1 MNSQIGT
8 TLQNG
13 KYTLTEL
20 LGWGGFGVTY
30 KAMHHLL
37 NQVVV
42 IKTLNESLRSEPDFA
57 DYQRK
62 FQDEARR
69 LALCIHPNIVRVSDF
84 FVEAGLAYMVMDYIP
99 GPTLDQVVL
108 PDRPLPETVA
118 IDYICQ
124 IGDAL
129 QTVHRNGLLHRDVK
143 PQNIILREGTQE
155 VVLIDFGIAREF
167 TSGSIQT
174 HTNLISSGYAPLEQY
189 LSNEKRTPATDVY
202 GLAATLYTLL
212 TAQVPVASIL
222 RDRQPMPSPRD
233 WRPDI
238 SASVSEAVMRGL
250 AVEAR
255 YRPVTIA
262 EWLALL
268 PGAPRFSSPTST
280 QTGVAPPPLSQPAP
294 PPPTA
299 ATMPVIPRQAQP
311 KVLPPPVADQPAR
324 IEKPAPSSGLRTVLL
339 FLALSALT
347 VTGVA
352 IAALMLRS
360 RQVAPPVVEKL
371 APPTSP
377 SPPVVSSPKPTP
389 SPIPPLSPSPTPTPT
404 PAEPVA
410 QPSPSPEP
418 SPSPSPAQPADPI
431 PVIPGIP
438 PGSSEQAVIDQLGQP
453 TITNNGVWP
462 NTRTALYEVV
472 PGQLTLAY
480 IYDRSSNQVRQTE
493 ASFGAGV
500 DLLQMKVTLNG
511 MTGGQTPTDALVGL
525 EQVQR
530 GETNRYSF
538 TTGNLKGVI
547 ERNAQNR
554 IYIGVWEADLH

>member
-1 MNSQIGT
+1 MNSLNGT

-20 LGWGGFGVTY
+20 LGQGGFGVTY
-30 KAMHHLL
+30 KAIHHLL

-84 FVEAGLAYMVMDYIP
+84 FVEAGLAYMVMDYVP

-108 PDRPLPETVA
+108 PDRPLPETTA
-118 IDYICQ
+118 IYYIRQ
-124 IGDAL
+124 IGEAL

-167 TSGSIQT
+167 TPGSTQT

-189 LSNEKRTPATDVY
+189 LPQEKRTPATDVY

-222 RDRQPMPSPRD
+222 RDRQPMPSPRE

-238 SASVSEAVMRGL
+238 SASISEAVMRGM

-255 YRPVTIA
+255 YRPVTI
-262 EWLALL
+262 EDWLALL
-268 PGAPRFSSPTST
+268 PGASRSRSRTTT
-280 QTGVAPPPLSQPAP
+280 QTGVAPAPMPQSVAP
-294 PPPTA
+294 PRTA
-299 ATMPVIPRQAQP
+299 ATMAVIP
-311 KVLPPPVADQPAR
+311 QPAR
-324 IEKPAPSSGLRTVLL
+324 PSVPTAPVANGAVSIEKTAQSSGLRTVLL
-339 FLALSALT
+339 FLALSVLT
-347 VTGVA
+347 IAGVS
-352 IAALMLRS
+352 IAAIMFRS
-360 RQVAPPVVEKL
+360 RQTTAPVVEKPAPKITPAPPVVI
-371 APPTSP
+371 T
-377 SPPVVSSPKPTP
+377 PK
-389 SPIPPLSPSPTPTPT
+389 
-404 PAEPVA
+404 
-410 QPSPSPEP
+410 P
-418 SPSPSPAQPADPI
+418 SPSPSPTPKPSEPVAKPSPEPAPEASPVEPDDSI

-438 PGSSEQAVIDQLGQP
+438 PGSSEQEVIDRLGQP
-453 TITNNGVWP
+453 TTTNNGVWP
-462 NTRTALYEVV
+462 NTRTALYELV
-472 PGQLTLAY
+472 PGEVTVAY
-480 IYDRSSNQVRQTE
+480 IYDRSTNKVRQTE
-493 ASFGAGV
+493 ISFGSGV
-500 DLLQMKVTLNG
+500 DELQMKVALNG
-511 MTGGQTPTDALVGL
+511 MTGGQTPDGALAGL
-525 EQVQR
+525 EKVQR
-530 GETNRYSF
+530 RETNRHSF

-547 ERNAQNR
+547 ERNAQDR